1 MPEIGTLQS
10 IHQNVLRPM
19 KVQIANVEFGDT
31 PYEGAYEFT
40 PTEQAQVI
48 QIAGKTASRD
58 INIAA
63 IPQNYGRLTWQGN
76 KLTVS

>member
-1 MPEIGTLQS
+1 M
-10 IHQNVLRPM
+10 QNEQRPIIVQDILRPV
-19 KVQIANVEFGDT
+19 KVQVATVNFGDT

-40 PTEQAQVI
+40 PTE